1 MSYLS
6 LCPCAVYV
14 YTRANICITS
24 ARVCGVASVYRVFHE
39 YTTPWKSFLPLL
51 GRKLYNRILFS
62 FYWNCRTIF
71 VARSFQFFNTGI
83 FFYSVIIYS
92 VDVAWRVKT
101 FFEILGVF
109 RNMSVEIWRGCP
121 LYVAATSNLNVHI
134 SKLGGWKIYIY
145 ICYTGEALFRKRFNV
160 LFSAYTIMQ
169 VIYYSISGQE
179 KRKNWSISLSLISQF
194 ILNR

>member
-1 MSYLS
+1 
-6 LCPCAVYV
+6 
-14 YTRANICITS
+14 
-24 ARVCGVASVYRVFHE
+24 
-39 YTTPWKSFLPLL
+39 
-51 GRKLYNRILFS
+51 
-62 FYWNCRTIF
+62 
-71 VARSFQFFNTGI
+71 
-83 FFYSVIIYS
+83 
-92 VDVAWRVKT
+92 
-101 FFEILGVF
+101 
-109 RNMSVEIWRGCP
+109 MSVEIWRGCP

-145 ICYTGEALFRKRFNV
+145 IYYTGEALFRKRFNV